1 MLTFSESTLDDRRW
15 VAPLLQREGL
25 ALCDYSFPVLY
36 CWRETF
42 RFRLARLGERVLISL
57 QSPDGPAFL
66 WPAGEGDPAPAVE
79 ALLAEAHGQGEP
91 LRLMGLTED
100 HQRWLEDRYPGVF
113 AFSHLRE
120 GDNYL
125 YRTERLADLGGK
137 KLHAKRNHI
146 HRFEAAC
153 PDWVCAPLTDDDTP
167 GCLALEERWF
177 GEAAERE
184 GSPAS
189 LLGEHRAV
197 TEALRRREAL
207 GLEGIVL
214 REGTQVLAF
223 SLGAPLTD
231 TVFDV
236 HFERA
241 DSAVPG
247 AYAAVNRAFA
257 RYVRDRYPHMAYLNR
272 EDDMG
277 LAGLRQAK
285 LSYGPDRILVYKCA
299 VETAAE
305 K

>member
-1 MLTFSESTLDDRRW
+1 MLTFSEPTLDDRHW
-15 VAPLLQREGL
+15 VAPLLRREGL

-36 CWRETF
+36 CWRETY
-42 RFRLARLGERVLISL
+42 RFRLCRLGERALIRL
-57 QSPDGPAFL
+57 QIPDGPAFL
-66 WPAGEGDPAPAVE
+66 WPVGEGDPAPAVE
-79 ALLAEAHGQGEP
+79 ALLADAHSRGEP
-91 LRLMGLTED
+91 LRLLGLAEGSL
-100 HQRWLEDRYPGVF
+100 HWLEERYPGRF
-113 AFSHLRE
+113 AVSHYRN

-125 YRTERLADLGGK
+125 YRIDRLAELAGK

-153 PDWVCAPLTDDDTP
+153 PHWVCAPLADDDTP
-167 GCLALEERWF
+167 GCLALEERWL
-177 GEAAERE
+177 GETAARE
-184 GSPAS
+184 GNPAS
-189 LLGEHRAV
+189 LPGEHRAV
-197 TEALRRREAL
+197 TEALRHREAL

-214 REGTQVLAF
+214 REGARLLAF
-223 SLGAPLTD
+223 SLGAPHTE
-231 TVFDV
+231 TVFTV

-257 RYVRDRYPHMAYLNR
+257 RYVRERHPDMAYLNR

-285 LSYGPDRILVYKCA
+285 LSYGPDQLLVYKCA

>member
-1 MLTFSESTLDDRRW
+1 MLTFSEPTLDDIHW
-15 VAPLLQREGL
+15 AAPLLRREGL

-36 CWRETF
+36 CWRETY
-42 RFRLARLGERVLISL
+42 RFRLCRFGGRVLVRLTI
-57 QSPDGPAFL
+57 PDGPACL

-79 ALLAEAHGQGEP
+79 ALRKDAHSRGEP
-91 LRLMGLTED
+91 LRLLGLTED
-100 HQRWLEDRYPGVF
+100 RLGWLEARYPGRF
-113 AFSHLRE
+113 AFSHYRD

-125 YRTERLADLGGK
+125 YRTQRLADLAGK

-153 PDWVCAPLTDDDTP
+153 PHWFSAPLTDADTAD
-167 GCLALEERWF
+167 CLALEERWLA
-177 GEAAERE
+177 EAMGRE

-197 TEALRRREAL
+197 TEALLHREAL
-207 GLEGIVL
+207 GMEGIVL
-214 REGTQVLAF
+214 REGERLLAF
-223 SLGAPLTD
+223 SLGAPLTE

-236 HFERA
+236 HFERG
-241 DSAVPG
+241 DGAVPG

-257 RYVRDRYPHMAYLNR
+257 RAVRDTHPELTFLNR
-272 EDDMG
+272 EEDMG

-285 LSYGPDRILVYKCA
+285 LSYAPDALLVYKCA

-305 K
+305 